1 MAGDIR
7 IRLVSELYP
16 KGFNDAVAGMKKVED
31 AYTASTGKI
40 LSNAKGSIPK
50 LTANIKKLLS
60 SSVEDAPKQAV
71 SYFESWSQA
80 LIRNFTGGDSA
91 KLKAQVERA
100 IREIVNAGVDENQ
113 LDTVIPKLNK
123 SLEEYASLYDST
135 ATEVESSSRRKQAM
149 YEKEVA
155 VLQRLGLRSEE
166 YNLTMQNAK
175 AQMMA
180 LTPSMKNYESEMERL
195 SAEYTNA
202 KTKLAEL
209 NAEQSKASKG
219 GMGQYVGTV
228 VKSYLAHQA
237 VASAIQTVKQGLKE
251 ASQASAEAEQKMNK
265 LNTVFEGFNETA
277 KATAKELASSIGVAV
292 STASSS
298 LTTVG
303 DLLQAQGMGVAE
315 SLTMA
320 SDWVKN
326 FQDIINFKDIN
337 ESLDEFSKNMMAG
350 FLGNTRNLRTVGV
363 VVKDSAVQ
371 AELASRN
378 MDKLTGS
385 ELELA
390 KMNIRAEMTFKQL
403 SNAMGATEREWDT
416 NLAVNRRLNEAW
428 LTYKENL
435 GDTVNS
441 ILKPM
446 KSAWTD
452 VLTQINKAN
461 QAQKEF
467 NAGAKEINVYDIRN
481 NDKDARA
488 FSNTISSIGQSYSTG
503 MRYAGQNVRGFV
515 MDSEETVTKRILDQL
530 NREMIIFNA
539 SVEDVRKELGDR
551 LTPAMYEWL
560 EATEAERRAEIQR
573 EKDIQSRIGTLTT
586 ASEKFDT
593 FQEKLL
599 GITGV
604 SFASSDFSGAIQR
617 ASGSDSGMNY
627 ILGQMADFTAQN
639 IDSAIKSIA
648 EADLSA
654 WGDVING
661 ELEGLDIPDL
671 FEKKMESVAELF
683 SATWNEYLKDGVIT
697 DEEKAKLEE
706 IKKLYADLGVQLDE
720 HNAKLEKEK
729 NLQSAINS
737 AQKSTTDY
745 QRQLLQIEMSDEEK
759 YVSDLT
765 YEYLDQVE
773 ALKLTKDEADELWE
787 QYDAQA
793 KAYIALQKASKEYN
807 DQLDAEQKRKDM
819 LSDYS
824 TQSDDYRTQLANLG
838 KRDRQI
844 QMDAFG
850 LALSDAEKK
859 GDTDLASEIR
869 DAMQSFEELQDA
881 LERIELEDKVKEIT
895 GRFSGLAYET
905 EIATLRMDDN
915 EKALYELDHSYAQA
929 LKEMDELGED
939 TTELTDN
946 YEAQRSSLVQ
956 LQKLTKD
963 YNDELEARAE
973 WERRL
978 AERNSQLQSYQTGGS
993 NDYITQLANL
1003 GKTSAEITRAG
1014 MVSARDV
1021 AGAKGDAE
1029 LWTAIQAQ
1037 IVAFDELQKKTEEL
1051 AHAQE
1056 VATAQASIASKV
1068 NPFSS
1073 TINAYETGSTAF
1085 GDTLGGAIGGIIG
1098 ILAEILSQTEA
1109 FKTVQNIISNYIVP
1123 VFDRILAPML
1133 PMIEMMAETLAG
1145 LIDALFVPVIVPA
1158 LESAIIA
1165 LDIISRVIM
1174 TISAIVK
1181 TIYYAITL
1189 QWGKIDETWSA
1200 YGEDQRKQSETTGKA
1215 LEALLGVAQGIETNT
1230 SNKEDN
1236 SALLKAYGDMF
1247 ANQMITASEYDALV
1261 AGLNG
1266 IHYDR
1271 VKSYNGTSWN
1281 NGSGGTTVVYSG
1293 DMKFTIEGTN
1303 LSADEIAEAVLRK
1316 QQQWASTAQYH

>member
-80 LIRNFTGGDSA
+80 LIRNFTGGDSS

-363 VVKDSAVQ
+363 VVKDSAVK

-435 GDTVNS
+435 GETVNS

-539 SVEDVRKELGDR
+539 SVEDVRKELGDK

-654 WGDVING
+654 WGDVISG
-661 ELEGLDIPDL
+661 ELEGLDIPAL

-706 IKKLYADLGVQLDE
+706 IKKLYADLGVQLDK
-720 HNAKLEKEK
+720 HNARLEKEK
-729 NLQSAINS
+729 NLQSALNS
-737 AQKSTTDY
+737 VQEKTTNY
-745 QRQLLQIEMSDEEK
+745 QRQLAQIGMSEEQK
-759 YVSDLT
+759 ALSDLA
-765 YEYLDQVE
+765 YEYLDQVKT
-773 ALKLTKDEADELWE
+773 LKLTKSEADKLRE

-807 DQLDAEQKRKDM
+807 DQLEREQKRKDQ
-819 LSDYS
+819 LSEYS
-824 TQSDDYRTQLANLG
+824 TQGAGYRTQLAQLG
-838 KRDRQI
+838 MSDRQI
-844 QMDAFG
+844 TEAN
-850 LALSDAEKK
+850 
-859 GDTDLASEIR
+859 LASAGKSALAGGDIKL
-869 DAMQSFEELQDA
+869 ATIIFSTLASFEALQNA
-881 LERIELEDKVKEIT
+881 LEQMELDDKVKEIT
-895 GRFSGLAYET
+895 GQFSGLAYET

-915 EKALYELDHSYAQA
+915 EKALYELDQSY
-929 LKEMDELGED
+929 LKSKKELEDIGGD
-939 TTELTDN
+939 TTELTKN
-946 YEAQRSSLVQ
+946 YNAQRSALLL

-963 YNDELEARAE
+963 YNDELDREAKLKEAQKKFS
-973 WERRL
+973 ERMNPYIDARL
-978 AERNSQLQSYQTGGS
+978 
-993 NDYITQLANL
+993 DYRTQINNL
-1003 GKTSAEITRAG
+1003 GKSSAQITREGYLEEAQK
-1014 MVSARDV
+1014 ALAD
-1021 AGAKGDAE
+1021 GDKD
-1029 LWTAIQAQ
+1029 LYSSIWDTIF
-1037 IVAFDELQKKTEEL
+1037 VFDELQRKTEEL

-1056 VATAQASIASKV
+1056 VATARANIANKV
-1068 NPFSS
+1068 NPFTN
-1073 TINAYETGSTAF
+1073 TINAYENGSTAF
-1085 GDTLGGAIGGIIG
+1085 GDTLGGVMGGIIG